1 MKRIRKMSRIR
12 IASIMLV
19 LVMMLTTVSA
29 VYAEDHTP
37 VYTPVEASDTRVE
50 GYYNST
56 GALQIELAGRYNS
69 GAMNEDGGSLEIVTY
84 NSANGYAYAVSGVKG
99 KLIAVNLNAKL
110 EGEKTETLAGTE
122 YDVKSLVNGFT
133 YGDMTSVAVSP
144 DKTKLA
150 VAIQAED
157 YEKNGVVALFSC
169 KTDGSLELLSI
180 VGVGVQPDMVTFS
193 DNDTI
198 LTADEGEPRLGNT
211 GTDPKGSVTI
221 IKIAAGNSMTSQSV
235 YFDSFDSKRDELTS
249 AGVLVQKGSQP
260 SVDFEPEYIA
270 VAGNTAY
277 VSLQEANAVAV
288 LNIASK
294 EFTNVYPLGFQN
306 YGETK
311 VDLEK
316 NDTIELKNYQ
326 NVYGIKMPDGISVAE
341 IGGEIYLLTA
351 NEGDSRK
358 DWTGLNNEYEEK
370 NSPTGNVILGSKVVW
385 FNAENWDGLDSK
397 NDYVFGGRSFSMYKV
412 TANGLDL
419 VFDSGSGFEDVTAE
433 KLPEYFNASNDK
445 ISLDNRSGKKGPE
458 PESVVTGTIGGK
470 TYAFIAMER
479 IGGVMVYD
487 ITDPANTK
495 FANYVNSREFD
506 EAIKG
511 DVSPEGLCFVPA
523 SESKTG
529 NALLLT
535 AYEVSG
541 TLAVYECTCNHSGKL
556 VNVKEAT
563 CTENGYSGD
572 KVCTVCGAVI
582 QEGKEVPSLGHKF
595 VSGKCVNNCGAEI
608 SVGADTPDN
617 SLTSDELNKEEV
629 KEVTVV
635 KDEKTEASLTSV
647 KKEVSEVATV
657 IATDTEAA
665 AKLVKDGVI
674 SEETALKIK
683 NAVEEGHALEIDIV
697 VKDKTAETTE
707 EKEILAEFTEKAV
720 KEVGTAA
727 RIQLLDVSVM
737 IKANE
742 TELGELHQLKE
753 PITITVAI
761 PSDIKVNGGQYVVLR
776 NHNGT
781 ITALETKVNEDGTVS
796 FTTDRFSTYAIAF
809 AEVNS
814 NQNNNDQGASA
825 STQATGT
832 GDESSVRLWILLMM
846 AAVLAVAV
854 IKNVERDSKK
864 NYKDI

>member
-1 MKRIRKMSRIR
+1 MKRIRIT
-12 IASIMLV
+12 SILLV
-19 LVMMLTTVSA
+19 LALMLTTVSA
-29 VYAEDHTP
+29 VYAGD
-37 VYTPVEASDTRVE
+37 YTPVETGDTRVE

-56 GALQIELAGRYNS
+56 EALQIELAGRYNS
-69 GAMNEDGGSLEIVTY
+69 GAMEPNGGSLEIVTY

-99 KLIAVNLNAKL
+99 KVIAVSLNEKLDGDKAVNLN
-110 EGEKTETLAGTE
+110 GTE
-122 YDVKSLVNGFT
+122 YDVKALVEGFE
-133 YGDMTSVAVSP
+133 YGDITSVAVSP
-144 DKTKLA
+144 DNSRLA
-150 VAIQAED
+150 VAIQAANYAD
-157 YEKNGVVALFSC
+157 NGVVALFAC
-169 KTDGSLELLSI
+169 NIDGSLELLST
-180 VGVGVQPDMVTFS
+180 VGVGVQPDMVTFAG
-193 DNDTI
+193 NATI
-198 LTADEGEPRLGNT
+198 LTADEGEPRDGADA
-211 GTDPKGSVTI
+211 TDPKGSVSIITI
-221 IKIAAGNSMTSQSV
+221 DSANNMNANTV
-235 YFDSFDSKRDELTS
+235 YFDSFDAKREELTS
-249 AGVLVQKGSQP
+249 VGALVQKGSQP

-288 LNIASK
+288 LDIASGV
-294 EFTNVYPLGFQN
+294 FTNVYPLGFQN
-306 YGETK
+306 YGITK

-316 NDTIELKNYQ
+316 NDKIELKNYE

-341 IGGEIYLLTA
+341 IGGETYLLTA
-351 NEGDSRK
+351 NEGDSRS
-358 DWTGLNNEYEEK
+358 DWPGLDNQEEK
-370 NSPTGNVILGSKVVW
+370 KTSPTGNVTLGSKVVW
-385 FNAENWDGLDSK
+385 FNANLWDGLDNEK
-397 NDYVFGGRSFSMYKV
+397 AYVFGGRSFSIYKV

-419 VFDSGSGFEDVTAE
+419 VFDSGSEFEQVTAD

-470 TYAFIAMER
+470 TYAFIAIER

-495 FANYVNSREFD
+495 FVNYVNSREFD

-535 AYEVSG
+535 ACEVSG

-563 CTENGYSGD
+563 CTANGYTGD
-572 KVCTVCGAVI
+572 EVCTVCGAVI
-582 QEGKEVPSLGHKF
+582 QEGKVIPSLGHKF
-595 VSGKCVNNCGAEI
+595 VDGKCVNNCGAVI
-608 SVGADTPDN
+608 SIGVDTPDN
-617 SLTSDELNKEEV
+617 SVTSDELNKEEV

-647 KKEVSEVATV
+647 KKEASEVATAIV
-657 IATDTEAA
+657 TDTEAA
-665 AKLVKDGVI
+665 AKLVRDGVI
-674 SEETALKIK
+674 SEETASNIK

-707 EKEILAEFTEKAV
+707 GKAIFAEFTEKAV
-720 KEVGTAA
+720 KEVGTEA
-727 RIQLLDVSVM
+727 RIQLLDVSVI

-761 PSDIKVNGGQYVVLR
+761 PADMKVNGGQYVVLR

-781 ITALETKVNEDGTVS
+781 ITALETKVNADGTVS

-809 AEVNS
+809 AEGNTTQNA
-814 NQNNNDQGASA
+814 NQNNNDQGTS
-825 STQATGT
+825 SSIQAVET
-832 GDESSVRLWILLMM
+832 GDESNVRLCIILMM
-846 AAVLAVAV
+846 AAVLAISM
-854 IKNVERDSKK
+854 IKNMGRNSKK
-864 NYKDI
+864 SCKDI